1 MDVPGWLLKE
11 YSISNDFHSDDELW
25 SAVNN
30 IFSSRVRYTT
40 SYKFCFLKAILDNI
54 YNVNENLELKWWIFL
69 QGSLRFIGIWS
80 LNII

>member
-54 YNVNENLELKWWIFL
+54 YKNSTEEIRLDRKYNLYR
-69 QGSLRFIGIWS
+69 SLTK
-80 LNII
+80 